1 MEEER
6 CIICLDAPLQENPL
20 LLLACG
26 CKTAWFHR
34 SCQISWMIHVSYPL
48 KCPTCKRLV
57 PMHLH
62 YAYHPSFGQAQ
73 HKLRMIFLLG
83 AAESLLAMTLWG
95 QYKFQTGIDIPETLL
110 IPIQS
115 ILLLNLPRILHSQYD
130 ILTAIN
136 HVCYKNAFQILYLVF
151 YHLRRGWYSHLNIP
165 NHTIILIFLG
175 CMHILVFGLQIL
187 ESRYVR
193 YAPPIDPLTPFLV
206 GYDTIYVRQLDFI
219 EPPPN
224 TSERPRRLSTQ

>member
-57 PMHLH
+57 PLALH
-62 YAYHPSFGQAQ
+62 YAYHPSFGKAQ
-73 HKLRMIFLLG
+73 QKLRMIFLLG
-83 AAESLLAMTLWG
+83 VAESFLAISLWG
-95 QYKFQTGIDIPETLL
+95 QYKIQTGMNVPELFIL
-110 IPIQS
+110 PIQS
-115 ILLLNLPRILHSQYD
+115 ILLLNLPLILHSQYD

-151 YHLRRGWYSHLNIP
+151 YHSRRGLYPFLNIP
-165 NHTIILIFLG
+165 NTANILILLGFLHTLIFF
-175 CMHILVFGLQIL
+175 MQIL
-187 ESRYVR
+187 ESRYGR
-193 YAPPIDPLTPFLV
+193 HLQAINPLTPFLV
-206 GYDTIYVRQLDFI
+206 GYDTIYANQLDFI
-219 EPPPN
+219 EPPPD
-224 TSERPRRLSTQ
+224 TTERPRSLST